1 MLLTMVDKL
10 REKLGESNVEKSSA
24 VWKEFTN
31 IKQKE
36 DEIMKDYV
44 ARFEQTE
51 TKMKNADMRM
61 PDKVLALHIM
71 MKSNMEPQSKENI
84 LTKTNLTNNEQMYTS
99 MKKAMKEMKSNI
111 TVDEENKEEEEN
123 KTFHGYGNRYGES
136 RNYRGRSKERNG
148 WEKRSNYSRSRSQGR
163 Y

>member
-1 MLLTMVDKL
+1 MIDKL
-10 REKLGESNVEKSSA
+10 REKLGKSDVERSSA
-24 VWKEFTN
+24 VWKEFIS

-36 DEIMKDYV
+36 DEVMKDYV

-84 LTKTNLTNNEQMYTS
+84 LTKQISLTTN
-99 MKKAMKEMKSNI
+99 KSI
-111 TVDEENKEEEEN
+111 
-123 KTFHGYGNRYGES
+123 R
-136 RNYRGRSKERNG
+136 
-148 WEKRSNYSRSRSQGR
+148 Q
-163 Y
+163 